1 MEKKGFTKFWI
12 VLSIMF
18 IGLAGCS
25 SSVKADKKLSC
36 NLQSENDGATFN
48 SIIEVEYDSDSKE
61 PMKAEI
67 SQLYKGI
74 PKTETNN
81 QILQVL
87 LEKQTVLDQLEGVN
101 ISLDVTDDSF
111 DYKETWDYEKID
123 LKSVLEA
130 DASQNEFV
138 EKDKYSIKKI
148 KAAYEQSGFSCYS
161 EDIK

>member
-12 VLSIMF
+12 VLSILF
-18 IGLAGCS
+18 VGLAGCS
-25 SSVKADKKLSC
+25 SSVKADKKLRC

-48 SIIEVEYDSDSKE
+48 SIIEIDYDSESKE
-61 PMKAEI
+61 PIKAEI
-67 SQLYKGI
+67 SQLYGNI

-87 LEKQTVLDQLEGVN
+87 LEKQTVLDQLAGVD

-111 DYKETWDYEKID
+111 DYKEKWDYEKLD
-123 LKSVLEA
+123 MKSVLEA
-130 DASQNEFV
+130 DANQNEFV

-148 KAAYEQSGFSCYS
+148 KASYEQGGYSCYS
-161 EDIK
+161 EDLK